1 MASGTER
8 GLERGTERRLVLV
21 TRRTRLQHLVQ
32 RHHTLGQARFYVEHL
47 GADFDDYL
55 QEHQTYSRS
64 LQLCSEALQRWGR
77 SQTLERSL
85 LPNFVF
91 GADDIVVTLGQDG
104 LVANVL
110 KYLSGQPVLGLN
122 PDPGRWDGLLLP
134 FAPADLAGLL
144 PEVAADRRPLR
155 SVTMAE
161 AVLSDGQRLRAVN
174 ELFIGPRTHGSA
186 LYEIE
191 WNGQREAQSSSGVIV
206 ATGLGS
212 SGWLRSVL
220 TGSAGISAALQAGHA
235 TPAFQP
241 EPWDTERLTFAVREP
256 FPSRS
261 SAAGLVLGHV
271 SPHQPLRL
279 RSRMPEQGVI
289 FSDGM
294 EADFLRFTA
303 GLEATIGIAAQRGCL
318 VV

>member
-1 MASGTER
+1 MN
-8 GLERGTERRLVLV
+8 GTERRLVLV
-21 TRRTRLQHLVQ
+21 TRRTRLQELVQ

-55 QEHQTYSRS
+55 REHQAYSRS
-64 LQLCSEALQRWGR
+64 LQLCSAVLQHWGR

-85 LPNFVF
+85 LPNFLF
-91 GADDIVVTLGQDG
+91 GADDIVLTLGQDG

-110 KYLSGQPVLGLN
+110 KYLDGQPLIGLN
-122 PDPGRWDGLLLP
+122 PEPARWDGVLLP
-134 FAPADLAGLL
+134 FEPVDLPRLL
-144 PEVAADRRPLR
+144 PEVAANRRPLQ
-155 SVTMAE
+155 SVTLAE
-161 AVLSDGQRLRAVN
+161 ARLSDGQRLRAVN
-174 ELFIGPRTHGSA
+174 ELFIGPRTHSSA

-191 WNGQREAQSSSGVIV
+191 WDGRREAQSSSGVIV

-212 SGWLRSVL
+212 TGWLRSMRV
-220 TGSAGISAALQAGHA
+220 GAAGLSA
-235 TPAFQP
+235 TPPACAP
-241 EPWDTERLTFAVREP
+241 EPWDSDRLTFAVREP

-261 SAAGLVLGHV
+261 SAVGLVHGHV
-271 SPHQPLRL
+271 STQRPLRL

-303 GLEATIGIAAQRGCL
+303 GLEATIGISAQQGCL
-318 VV
+318 VR

>member
-1 MASGTER
+1 MAS
-8 GLERGTERRLVLV
+8 GTERRLVLV
-21 TRRTRLQHLVQ
+21 TRRTRLEALVQ
-32 RHHTLGQARFYVEHL
+32 QHHTLGQARFYVEHL
-47 GADFDDYL
+47 GADFEDYL
-55 QEHQTYSRS
+55 REHQAYSRC
-64 LQLCSEALQRWGR
+64 LAICGAALQRWGR

-91 GADDIVVTLGQDG
+91 GADDIVLTLGQDG

-110 KYLSGQPVLGLN
+110 KYLNGQPLVGLN
-122 PDPGRWDGLLLP
+122 PEPTRWDGVLLP
-134 FAPADLAGLL
+134 FEPADLPRLL
-144 PEVAADRRPLR
+144 PEVAAERRPLQ
-155 SVTMAE
+155 SVTLAE

-174 ELFIGPRTHGSA
+174 ELFIGPRTHSSA

-191 WNGQREAQSSSGVIV
+191 WREAQSSSGVIV

-212 SGWLRSVL
+212 TGWLRSML
-220 TGSAGISAALQAGHA
+220 TGSAGLSAVPLAYA
-235 TPAFQP
+235 PK
-241 EPWDTERLTFAVREP
+241 PWDAERLTFAVREP

-261 SAAGLVLGHV
+261 SAVGLVRGHV
-271 SPHQPLRL
+271 SAQQPLRL

-303 GLEATIGIAAQRGCL
+303 GVEATIGIAAQRGCL
-318 VV
+318 VQ

>member
-1 MASGTER
+1 MAS
-8 GLERGTERRLVLV
+8 GTERRLVLV
-21 TRRTRLQHLVQ
+21 TRRTRLEALVQ
-32 RHHTLGQARFYVEHL
+32 QHHTLGQARFYVEHL
-47 GADFDDYL
+47 GADFEDYL
-55 QEHQTYSRS
+55 REHQAYSHS
-64 LQLCSEALQRWGR
+64 LAICSAALQRWGR

-91 GADDIVVTLGQDG
+91 DADDIVLTLGQDG

-110 KYLSGQPVLGLN
+110 KYLNGQPLVGLN
-122 PDPGRWDGLLLP
+122 PEPTRWDGVLLP
-134 FAPADLAGLL
+134 FEPADLARLL
-144 PEVAADRRPLR
+144 PEVAADRRPLQ
-155 SVTMAE
+155 SVTLAE

-174 ELFIGPRTHGSA
+174 ELFIGPRTHSSA

-191 WNGQREAQSSSGVIV
+191 WDGRREAQSSSGVIV

-212 SGWLRSVL
+212 TGWLRSML
-220 TGSAGISAALQAGHA
+220 TGSAGLAAVPRTHA
-235 TPAFQP
+235 P
-241 EPWDTERLTFAVREP
+241 EPWDAERLTFAVREP

-261 SAAGLVLGHV
+261 SAVGLVHGHV
-271 SPHQPLRL
+271 STQQPLRL

-303 GLEATIGIAAQRGCL
+303 GVEATIGLAAQRGCL
-318 VV
+318 VR